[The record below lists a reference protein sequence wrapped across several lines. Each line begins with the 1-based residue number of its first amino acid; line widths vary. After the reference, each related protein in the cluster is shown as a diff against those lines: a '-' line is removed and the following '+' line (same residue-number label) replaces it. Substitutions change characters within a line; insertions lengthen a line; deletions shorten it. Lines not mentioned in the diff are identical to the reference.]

1 MAKYV
6 GKRKISKIN
15 YVSFIFDILSE
26 YGYQFQEDPPDLWSD
41 EEKKL
46 FDMLSNM
53 EDRLKE
59 ALIAII
65 TT

>member
-6 GKRKISKIN
+6 GKRKISEMN
-15 YVSFIFDILSE
+15 YVSLISDVLSE
-26 YGYQFQEDPPDLWSD
+26 YGYQFQEDPPDMWND

-65 TT
+65 NT